1 MTKVP
6 TFAELAARRIWDPKP
21 GTIHYRD
28 AINYAKDGMYAKD
41 LISDYLQGLLILA
54 KETKH
59 ALVWECGL
67 FQWPF
72 VKGMKIRKGI
82 PHIGQPFTGPDGKIL
97 QYEGRILHGE
107 RDPDALSH
115 LELSPLTFQQIH
127 NHPNYRTWL
136 ATHLFANRSS
146 NAITY
151 HNRLGLNNKIACEQ
165 FINDPTS
172 PKAIGPDSQAQGDGN
187 RVYNEFGL
195 LKVELK
201 LKVGKRRRRKGEKKM
216 KRKRRKCR
224 SESEAG
230 SESEGGEG
238 SEEGNERS
246 GASGG
251 GVARAEFGGKSLSN
265 RMDFSGSDG
274 EGGEESD
281 GGRGGRQDDLG
292 KESSENDSSSEG
304 EERIR
309 KPRDTSWKGLRKT
322 IGGKGPMQSSIA
334 LEAGQEKAEGEAEGE
349 SIESDN

>member
-67 FQWPF
+67 FQWP
-72 VKGMKIRKGI
+72 
-82 PHIGQPFTGPDGKIL
+82 
-97 QYEGRILHGE
+97 
-107 RDPDALSH
+107 
-115 LELSPLTFQQIH
+115 
-127 NHPNYRTWL
+127 TWL
-136 ATHLFANRSS
+136 ATHLFANRTS

-304 EERIR
+304 EGRIR

-334 LEAGQEKAEGEAEGE
+334 LEAGQEKAEGEAEGGV
-349 SIESDN
+349 DRKR